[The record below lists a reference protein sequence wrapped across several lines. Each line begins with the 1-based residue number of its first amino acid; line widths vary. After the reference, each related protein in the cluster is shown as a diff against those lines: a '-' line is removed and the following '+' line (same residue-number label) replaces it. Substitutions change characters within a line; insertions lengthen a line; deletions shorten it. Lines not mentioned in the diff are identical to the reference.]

1 MNGPFQM
8 THPEQDSPSRDRHFE
23 NALDHANRLST
34 PRPHDQY
41 TPAWWIEANRVGDLT
56 ALAAHDLARSRRS

>member
-1 MNGPFQM
+1 M
-8 THPEQDSPSRDRHFE
+8 THPEQDHHSRDRHVE
-23 NALDHANRLST
+23 QALDHTNRLSR

-56 ALAAHDLARSRRS
+56 ALAALDLARSRRT

>member
-1 MNGPFQM
+1 M
-8 THPEQDSPSRDRHFE
+8 THPEQDPRRGDRHFE
-23 NALDHANRLST
+23 QALDRANRLST

-56 ALAAHDLARSRRS
+56 ALAALDLARSGRS